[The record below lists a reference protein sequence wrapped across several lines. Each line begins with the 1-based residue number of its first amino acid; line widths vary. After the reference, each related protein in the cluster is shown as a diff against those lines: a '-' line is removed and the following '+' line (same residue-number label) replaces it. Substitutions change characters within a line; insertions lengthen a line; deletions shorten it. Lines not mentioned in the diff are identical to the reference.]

1 MPRINI
7 KDIGRSSLALLKSFL
22 RLLNPMPE
30 IGGLEIS
37 DVALRFIQLRGE
49 KIVSASL
56 RLPPGIVEGGEIK
69 DEANFLLALKDLHK
83 KITHDNKKKLYVVA
97 ALPSE
102 IVYSQVFEIPLLKG
116 VNLESAVQLNLEM
129 ISPLKRGEAYY
140 DSEQVGTRE
149 DGGFQLEYLG
159 AFVEAEKVDRLERLL
174 FDAGFLFAAAEFAA
188 LSLARL
194 AKELGQNIE
203 ISRPFILLNI
213 GNTGINFIIVRD
225 GNLYFHYFIPWRQV
239 QVENHNISLSILRE
253 LIQHHLQ
260 QVLNFHVT
268 RWGAHI
274 TDLILIAPG
283 LYDSA
288 KKIILE
294 NFKLNVSTLALKS
307 YSGITPNYFVAL
319 GLALRAIAPRSKDTQ
334 ISLLRVGTE
343 QEFKLNQIIN
353 FTKLWRAVIFTTAAF
368 LVIIVGVADS
378 LIISAQ
384 KSLSAQN
391 ERLAITT
398 DVGELEKFQNEAME
412 FNNLI
417 EVAKATK
424 LEEYTWTVILGK
436 LNVLAARSGV
446 TLNRVFFQAF
456 EVPILLNG
464 IANNEESAV
473 AFKNELAKEA
483 NIQKVELPLTSLES
497 SPSGVSFSL
506 SFTLVK

>member
-1 MPRINI
+1 MPNVNI
-7 KDIGRSSLALLKSFL
+7 KDIGKSSVALLKKFL
-22 RLLNPMPE
+22 RLMNPMPE

-37 DVALRFIQLRGE
+37 DVALRFIQLHGE
-49 KIVSASL
+49 KMISASL
-56 RLPPGIVEGGEIK
+56 RLPPGIVDGGEIK
-69 DEANFLLALKDLHK
+69 DEANFLLALRDLHK
-83 KITHDNKKKLYVVA
+83 KITNDNKKKLYVVA

-174 FDAGFLFAAAEFAA
+174 FDAGFLLAAAEFAA

-194 AKELGQNIE
+194 VKEIGQNVE
-203 ISRPFILLNI
+203 ISRPFIVLNI
-213 GNTGINFIIVRD
+213 GNTGINFIISRG

-239 QVENHNISLSILRE
+239 QVENHHISLSVLRE

-268 RWGAHI
+268 RWGTHI

-283 LYDSA
+283 LYDSV

-294 NFKLNVSTLALKS
+294 NFKLSVSPLALKS
-307 YSGITPNYFVAL
+307 YPGITPNYFVAL
-319 GLALRAIAPRSKDTQ
+319 GLALRAAAPRSKDTQ

-343 QEFKLNQIIN
+343 QEFKLNQVVN
-353 FTKLWRAVIFTTAAF
+353 FIKLWRTVIFTVSAF
-368 LVIIVGVADS
+368 L
-378 LIISAQ
+378 LIIIGAADILIVYAQ
-384 KSLSAQN
+384 KSLSSQN
-391 ERLAITT
+391 ERIAVTA
-398 DVGELEKFQNEAME
+398 DVGELEKFQNEARE

-417 EVAKATK
+417 ELAKATK
-424 LEEYTWTVILGK
+424 QEEYAWTVILGR
-436 LNVLAARSGV
+436 LNSLALKNGII
-446 TLNRVFFQAF
+446 LNRVFFQAF
-456 EVPILLNG
+456 EVPVLLNG
-464 IANNEESAV
+464 AANNEESAI
-473 AFKNELAKEA
+473 AFKNDLVKEA
-483 NIQKVELPLTSLES
+483 NIQNVELPLTSLES
-497 SPSGVSFSL
+497 SPSGISFSL
-506 SFTLVK
+506 SFKLVK